1 VIAFHLIASDGGE
14 KMSLPQTKIRYTEDQ
29 YLSMERGSEERHEY
43 IDGQIYAMAGESPEH
58 GAICTNLTREVS
70 AQLKGTRCQAFAKDM
85 RVRSGPLPRRR
96 YSQKGLYSYPD
107 LVIVCGELQFI
118 DENRDTLINPKVI
131 IEVASPSTGAFDRG
145 DKFRRYR
152 TFNPSLTD
160 YLIVAQ
166 NHPFIEH
173 FALREGGQWVIAA
186 SVTELSSSVHIAS
199 VNCALRLVEVYDR
212 VEFPGD
218 EEEPD
223 DE

>member
-1 VIAFHLIASDGGE
+1 
-14 KMSLPQTKIRYTEDQ
+14 MSLSQERISYTEDQ
-29 YLSMERGSEERHEY
+29 YLSIEREADERHEY
-43 IDGQIYAMAGESPEH
+43 LDGQIYAMAGESPEH

-85 RVRSGPLPRRR
+85 RVRSGPLPRRS

-107 LVIVCGELQFI
+107 LLVVCGELQFL
-118 DENRDTLINPKVI
+118 DENRDVIINPKVI

-145 DKFRRYR
+145 EKFRRYR
-152 TFNPSLTD
+152 THNSSLTD

-166 NHPFIEH
+166 DRPFIEH
-173 FALREGGQWVIAA
+173 FARQENGLWLIAA
-186 SVTELSSSVHIAS
+186 SVIELTDSIHIAS
-199 VNCALRLVEVYDR
+199 INCTLRLAEVYDR
-212 VEFPGD
+212 VEFPEE